1 MERRK
6 TTHINEIIQ
15 EILNKSNLK
24 GRLDET
30 TITKKWE
37 EVVGKAMARYTR
49 NVYVSKGILH
59 VEVTSSVVRNE
70 LMMNRSTLI
79 ERLNAI
85 TGNETIKDIIF
96 R

>member
-6 TTHINEIIQ
+6 TIHISEIIQ

-30 TITKKWE
+30 TISKKWE
-37 EVVGKAMARYTR
+37 EVVGRPMAQYTK
-49 NVYVSKGILH
+49 NVYVSKGILY
-59 VEVTSSVVRNE
+59 VNVTSSVVRNE
-70 LMMNRSTLI
+70 LMMSRTTLI
-79 ERLNAI
+79 EQLNAI
-85 TGNETIKDIIF
+85 TGNKTITDIIF

>member
-6 TTHINEIIQ
+6 TTHIGEIIQ

-30 TITKKWE
+30 TITQKWE
-37 EVVGKAMARYTR
+37 EVVGKPMARYTK

-70 LMMNRSTLI
+70 LMMNRSTLV
-79 ERLNAI
+79 EQLNAI
-85 TGNETIKDIIF
+85 TGTQTIKDIIF

>member
-6 TTHINEIIQ
+6 TIHISEIIQ

-30 TITKKWE
+30 TISQKWE
-37 EVVGKAMARYTR
+37 EVVGRSMAQYTK
-49 NVYVSKGILH
+49 NVYVSKGILY
-59 VEVTSSVVRNE
+59 VNVTSSVVRNE
-70 LMMNRSTLI
+70 LMMSRTTLI
-79 ERLNAI
+79 EQLNAI
-85 TGNETIKDIIF
+85 TGNKTITDIIF

>member
-37 EVVGKAMARYTR
+37 EVVGKPMAQYTK

>member
-6 TTHINEIIQ
+6 ATHIGEIIQ

-30 TITKKWE
+30 TITQKWE
-37 EVVGKAMARYTR
+37 EVVGKPMARYTK

-70 LMMNRSTLI
+70 LMMNRTTLV
-79 ERLNAI
+79 EQLNAI
-85 TGNETIKDIIF
+85 TGTQTIKDIIF

>member
-6 TTHINEIIQ
+6 TTHISEIIQ

-30 TITKKWE
+30 TISQKWE
-37 EVVGKAMARYTR
+37 EVVGRPIAQYTK
-49 NVYVSKGILH
+49 NVYVSKGILY
-59 VEVTSSVVRNE
+59 VNVTSSVVRNE
-70 LMMNRSTLI
+70 LMMSRTTLI
-79 ERLNAI
+79 EQLNAI
-85 TGNETIKDIIF
+85 TGNKTITDIIF

>member
-37 EVVGKAMARYTR
+37 EVVGKTMAQYTR
-49 NVYVSKGILH
+49 NVYVSKGILY
-59 VEVTSSVVRNE
+59 VNVTSSVVRNE

>member
-37 EVVGKAMARYTR
+37 EVVGKTMARYTR

-59 VEVTSSVVRNE
+59 VEATSSVVRNE

>member
-6 TTHINEIIQ
+6 TIHISEIIQ

-30 TITKKWE
+30 TISQKWE
-37 EVVGKAMARYTR
+37 EVVGRPIAQYTK
-49 NVYVSKGILH
+49 NVYVSKGILY
-59 VEVTSSVVRNE
+59 VNVTSSVVRNE
-70 LMMNRSTLI
+70 LMMSRTTLI
-79 ERLNAI
+79 EQLNAI
-85 TGNETIKDIIF
+85 TGNKTITDIIF

>member
-37 EVVGKAMARYTR
+37 EVVGKTMARYTR

>member
-6 TTHINEIIQ
+6 TIHISEIIQ

-30 TITKKWE
+30 TISQKWE
-37 EVVGKAMARYTR
+37 EVVGSPMAQYTK
-49 NVYVSKGILH
+49 NVYVSKGILY
-59 VEVTSSVVRNE
+59 VNVTSSVVRNE
-70 LMMNRSTLI
+70 LMMSRTTLI
-79 ERLNAI
+79 EQLNAI
-85 TGNETIKDIIF
+85 TGNKTITDIIF

>member
-6 TTHINEIIQ
+6 TIHISEIIQ

-30 TITKKWE
+30 TISQKWE
-37 EVVGKAMARYTR
+37 EVVGRPMAQYTK
-49 NVYVSKGILH
+49 NVYVSKGILY
-59 VEVTSSVVRNE
+59 VNVTSSVVRNE
-70 LMMNRSTLI
+70 LMMSRTTLI
-79 ERLNAI
+79 EQLNAI
-85 TGNETIKDIIF
+85 TGNKTITDIIF

>member
-37 EVVGKAMARYTR
+37 EVVGKTMAQYTR

>member
-37 EVVGKAMARYTR
+37 EIVGKTMARYTR

>member
-6 TTHINEIIQ
+6 TIHISEIIQ

-30 TITKKWE
+30 TISQKWE
-37 EVVGKAMARYTR
+37 EVVGRPMAQYTK
-49 NVYVSKGILH
+49 NVYVSKGILY
-59 VEVTSSVVRNE
+59 VNVTSSVVRNE
-70 LMMNRSTLI
+70 LMMNRTTLI
-79 ERLNAI
+79 EQLNAI
-85 TGNETIKDIIF
+85 TGNKTITDIIF

>member
-6 TTHINEIIQ
+6 TIHISEIIQ

-30 TITKKWE
+30 TISQKWE
-37 EVVGKAMARYTR
+37 EVVGRPMAQYTK
-49 NVYVSKGILH
+49 NVYVSKGILY
-59 VEVTSSVVRNE
+59 VNVTSSVVRNE
-70 LMMNRSTLI
+70 LMMSRTTLI
-79 ERLNAI
+79 EQLNAI
-85 TGNETIKDIIF
+85 TGNKTIKDIIF